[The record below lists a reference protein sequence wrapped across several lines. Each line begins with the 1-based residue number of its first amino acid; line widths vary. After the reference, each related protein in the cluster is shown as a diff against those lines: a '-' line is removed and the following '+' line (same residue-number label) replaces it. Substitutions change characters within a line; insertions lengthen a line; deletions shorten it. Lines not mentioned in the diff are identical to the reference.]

1 MKVISD
7 QLDLELTSYL
17 DDETSVEVIGREN
30 FVKEFETGVNLD
42 EVLSRDLQRMMALIG
57 SRSAHLQ
64 VLAACTGQKSHQV
77 RLFSVYSC
85 SSCSPA
91 ATPRTRQQ
99 HV

>member
-30 FVKEFETGVNLD
+30 FVKEFETGVKLD
-42 EVLSRDLQRMMALIG
+42 EVLSRDLQRMKALIG

-77 RLFSVYSC
+77 
-85 SSCSPA
+85 
-91 ATPRTRQQ
+91 
-99 HV
+99 